1 MSFFNSEQNLDRHVL
16 NVYVN
21 MYNNTLEQINLLHT
35 HLNDIKRSIDDLVG
49 VNNPSGIG
57 IRRNNRSSNVS
68 SSNDSL
74 LYNNYN
80 LFNPITSRDRV
91 SRNLLNPNFLLR
103 YERTNTNTNNRRSQE
118 RNYTNTN
125 TNNNN
130 NTSVLDL
137 LREYYTP
144 VTVYPSQTQINNA
157 VRNIIFENI
166 ENPINNSCPISLERF
181 TPHQHV
187 SQILYCGHIFN
198 TIELNSWFRM
208 NVRCPVCRYDIRN
221 YVSGQNNTAHS
232 TTENN
237 TEQEEYES
245 ETESDSESVSEVDN
259 SRNEEGNR
267 NLSNRLTDYFQR
279 ELLNLLNNDN
289 ATTQIIS
296 DPSNNI
302 YGFTTTITTTIDPNE

>member
-1 MSFFNSEQNLDRHVL
+1 MNHFNSESNLDRHVL
-16 NVYVN
+16 DIYVN
-21 MYNNTLEQINLLHT
+21 MYNSTLEQINLLQS
-35 HLNDIKRSIDDLVG
+35 HLTDIKRSIDDLVG
-49 VNNPSGIG
+49 LNNPSGI
-57 IRRNNRSSNVS
+57 RRNTRSANMS

-103 YERTNTNTNNRRSQE
+103 YGTTNTNNRRSQE

-125 TNNNN
+125 TN
-130 NTSVLDL
+130 VLDL

-157 VRNIIFENI
+157 VRNIFFENI

-181 TPHQHV
+181 TPDQNV

-198 TIELNSWFRM
+198 TTELNSWFRM

-221 YVSGQNNTAHS
+221 YISGQNNT
-232 TTENN
+232 
-237 TEQEEYES
+237 EQEHYES
-245 ETESDSESVSEVDN
+245 DSESESESVSEVDN
-259 SRNEEGNR
+259 SRNEETNR